1 VGSKNCTEDSMILVM
16 ELEDMDLDN
25 WQDQHSPTKED
36 VKHIIS
42 QILNGIFFL
51 HSHSVMHRDL
61 KPDNILVYYII
72 LYYMII
78 CISLLRCH

>member
-1 VGSKNCTEDSMILVM
+1 MGSKNCTEDSMILVM

-72 LYYMII
+72 